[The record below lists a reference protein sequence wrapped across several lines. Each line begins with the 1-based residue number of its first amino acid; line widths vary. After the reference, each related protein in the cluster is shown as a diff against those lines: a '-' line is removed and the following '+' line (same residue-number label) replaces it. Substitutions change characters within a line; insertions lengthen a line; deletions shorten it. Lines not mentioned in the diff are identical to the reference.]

1 MKSKTLKGILLST
14 VVLGTILVSSGCESM
29 ERDLKST
36 QSNYGGG
43 LDRHISVYSDNG
55 TLLSEY
61 DGKVDVE
68 DTEYGN
74 KILFDLNGKRTI
86 IYNGTVII
94 QEK

>member
-1 MKSKTLKGILLST
+1 MSNKLKGVLLGT
-14 VVLGTILVSSGCESM
+14 VLLGTIVFSSGCQSM
-29 ERDLKST
+29 ERDIKSA
-36 QSNYGGG
+36 QSEYGGG

-55 TLLSEY
+55 TLLTEY
-61 DGKVDVE
+61 DGKVDIQE
-68 DTEYGN
+68 TEFGN